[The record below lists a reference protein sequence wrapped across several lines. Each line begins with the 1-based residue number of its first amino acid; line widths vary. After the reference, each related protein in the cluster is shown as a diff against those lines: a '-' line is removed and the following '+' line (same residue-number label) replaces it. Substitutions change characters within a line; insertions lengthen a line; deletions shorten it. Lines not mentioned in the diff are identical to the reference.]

1 MKKKYMIIYNETV
14 THEFFVEAESEEDA
28 EIEFKDQVDNGE
40 IDFSDGE
47 VTDSSLEVYETEEY
61 N

>member
-28 EIEFKDQVDNGE
+28 EAEFKYQVNNGE

-47 VTDSSLEVYETEEY
+47 VTDSSLEVYEMGA
-61 N
+61 

>member
-1 MKKKYMIIYNETV
+1 MIIYNETV

-28 EIEFKDQVDNGE
+28 EAEFKYQVNNGE

-47 VTDSSLEVYETEEY
+47 VTDSSLEVYEMEEQ
-61 N
+61 